1 MVAFVDADRP
11 VVDRA
16 QRLEELSLGVLGV
29 LLDRP
34 HVLSPRVLVPPRRL
48 RVVHQVADVDN
59 LVGLVLTDESNDGLH
74 RLTVLVWHLAIADN
88 HNAAGHF
95 LSLLRIASTP
105 SLQTRELTSSPSG
118 MGMIF
123 AFGRFLATTSANSA
137 PALSPSANT

>member
-48 RVVHQVADVDN
+48 WVVHQVADVDD
-59 LVGLVLTDESNDGLH
+59 LVGLILTDEPNDGLY
-74 RLTVLVWHLAIADN
+74 RLAVFVWHLGVTDN

-105 SLQTRELTSSPSG
+105 SL
-118 MGMIF
+118 
-123 AFGRFLATTSANSA
+123 
-137 PALSPSANT
+137 